1 MRNKFVPRDEQK
13 STALHRVLDVI
24 ARLYDGYHAVDEQ
37 KIAYPANPLGA
48 EALRLARRD
57 ALLLH
62 AQMLIVFYEMSLAD
76 RAALDSGADNVI
88 AEDYDF
94 EAHELEI
101 DEDTRARIV
110 EVVTELTY
118 GRAADPAAAW
128 DLAAIALPLLK
139 RSSEFMSPTQGQI
152 ARGSALSLRW
162 DFYRMQ
168 IGKQLKLDTT

>member
-1 MRNKFVPRDEQK
+1 MRNKFVPKEEQR
-13 STALHRVLDVI
+13 STALYRVLDVI

-37 KIAYPANPLGA
+37 KIVYTLHPLGA

-57 ALLLH
+57 ALMLH
-62 AQMLIVFYEMSLAD
+62 AQMLIVFYELSLAD

-94 EAHELEI
+94 EARELEI

-118 GRAADPAAAW
+118 GRVADPSAAW
-128 DLAAIALPLLK
+128 DLAAIVLPLLK
-139 RSSEFMSPTQGQI
+139 RSFEFMSHARGQI
-152 ARGSALSLRW
+152 AQGSALSLRW
-162 DFYRMQ
+162 DFYRVQ
-168 IGKQLKLDTT
+168 IGKYLDETGH

>member
-1 MRNKFVPRDEQK
+1 M
-13 STALHRVLDVI
+13 
-24 ARLYDGYHAVDEQ
+24 
-37 KIAYPANPLGA
+37 
-48 EALRLARRD
+48 
-57 ALLLH
+57 
-62 AQMLIVFYEMSLAD
+62 
-76 RAALDSGADNVI
+76 
-88 AEDYDF
+88 
-94 EAHELEI
+94 
-101 DEDTRARIV
+101 
-110 EVVTELTY
+110 VTELTY